1 MFPFQDE
8 NNAFY
13 FIADTTGG
21 WSEVPG
27 KQKACEIMWDGGAF
41 AEVFGI
47 VYPPREGLD
56 RHSPGFT
63 FLNLGVTALSED
75 STEAT
80 SPAEINKDW
89 HTEFRG
95 GTSRQ
100 EEGTS

>member
-1 MFPFQDE
+1 MCFRFNMKTMHFISLRTQLGAEAKCQE
-8 NNAFY
+8 NKKHVR
-13 FIADTTGG
+13 
-21 WSEVPG
+21 S
-27 KQKACEIMWDGGAF
+27 CETGGAF

-80 SPAEINKDW
+80 SPAEINKD
-89 HTEFRG
+89 
-95 GTSRQ
+95 
-100 EEGTS
+100 